1 MEFGQWLNSLTWL
14 DHVVILLIF
23 VVASYLAQLSI
34 TGFRHIIQSAQK
46 KNPYLDQL
54 QTTPF
59 LFFGFAI
66 PYTIL
71 LYKIL
76 GNIITQYLKTTF

>member
-34 TGFRHIIQSAQK
+34 IGFKHIIQSAQK
-46 KNPYLDQL
+46 KNPYASQL
-54 QTTPF
+54 RTTPF

-76 GNIITQYLKTTF
+76 GNIITQYLKTIF

>member
-23 VVASYLAQLSI
+23 VVASSLAQLSI
-34 TGFRHIIQSAQK
+34 TGFKHIIQSAQK

-54 QTTPF
+54 RTTPF

-76 GNIITQYLKTTF
+76 GNNITQYLKTTF

>member
-23 VVASYLAQLSI
+23 MVASYLAKLSI
-34 TGFRHIIQSAQK
+34 AGFKQIIQSAQK

-54 QTTPF
+54 RTTPF
-59 LFFGFAI
+59 LFFGFTI

-71 LYKIL
+71 LYKLL
-76 GNIITQYLKTTF
+76 GNIITQYIITIF

>member
-14 DHVVILLIF
+14 DHIIILLIF
-23 VVASYLAQLSI
+23 IIASYLALLSI
-34 TGFRHIIQSAQK
+34 AGFKQIMQSAQK
-46 KNPYLDQL
+46 KNPYLGQIR
-54 QTTPF
+54 TTPF

-71 LYKIL
+71 LYKLL
-76 GNIITQYLKTTF
+76 GKIITQYLITIF

>member
-14 DHVVILLIF
+14 DHFVILLIF
-23 VVASYLAQLSI
+23 MFASYLAQLSI
-34 TGFRHIIQSAQK
+34 TGFKHIIQSAQK

-71 LYKIL
+71 LYKLL
-76 GNIITQYLKTTF
+76 GNIITQYLKTIF

>member
-14 DHVVILLIF
+14 DHIIILLIF
-23 VVASYLAQLSI
+23 IIASYLALLSI
-34 TGFRHIIQSAQK
+34 AGFKQIMQSAQK
-46 KNPYLDQL
+46 KNPYLGQIR
-54 QTTPF
+54 TTPF

-76 GNIITQYLKTTF
+76 GNIITQYLIIIF

>member
-34 TGFRHIIQSAQK
+34 IGFKHIIQSAQK

-76 GNIITQYLKTTF
+76 GNIITQYLKTIF

>member
-23 VVASYLAQLSI
+23 VVASYITQLSI
-34 TGFRHIIQSAQK
+34 AGFKHIIQSAQK
-46 KNPYLDQL
+46 KNPYQDQL

-71 LYKIL
+71 LYKLL
-76 GNIITQYLKTTF
+76 GNIITQYLKTIF

>member
-14 DHVVILLIF
+14 DHIIILLIF
-23 VVASYLAQLSI
+23 IIASYLALLSI
-34 TGFRHIIQSAQK
+34 AGFKQIMQSAQK
-46 KNPYLDQL
+46 KNPYLGQIR
-54 QTTPF
+54 TTPF

-76 GNIITQYLKTTF
+76 GNIITQYLITIF

>member
-14 DHVVILLIF
+14 DHIIIILIF
-23 VVASYLAQLSI
+23 IIASYLALLSI
-34 TGFRHIIQSAQK
+34 AGFKQIMQSAQK
-46 KNPYLDQL
+46 KNPYLGQIR
-54 QTTPF
+54 TTPF

-71 LYKIL
+71 LYKLL
-76 GNIITQYLKTTF
+76 GNIITQYIITIF

>member
-23 VVASYLAQLSI
+23 MVASYLAKLSI
-34 TGFRHIIQSAQK
+34 AGFNHIIQSAQK

-54 QTTPF
+54 RTRPF
-59 LFFGFAI
+59 LFFGFTI

-71 LYKIL
+71 LYKLL
-76 GNIITQYLKTTF
+76 GNIITQYLKTIF

>member
-14 DHVVILLIF
+14 DHIIILLIF
-23 VVASYLAQLSI
+23 IMASYLAQLSI
-34 TGFRHIIQSAQK
+34 AGFKQIMQSAQK
-46 KNPYLDQL
+46 KNPYLGQIR
-54 QTTPF
+54 TTPF

-71 LYKIL
+71 LYKLL
-76 GNIITQYLKTTF
+76 GNIITQYIITIF

>member
-14 DHVVILLIF
+14 DHIIILLIF
-23 VVASYLAQLSI
+23 IIASYLALLSI
-34 TGFRHIIQSAQK
+34 AGFKQIMQSAQK
-46 KNPYLDQL
+46 KNPYIGQIR
-54 QTTPF
+54 TTPF

-71 LYKIL
+71 LYKLL
-76 GNIITQYLKTTF
+76 GNIITQYLITIF

>member
-34 TGFRHIIQSAQK
+34 AGFKHIIQSAQK
-46 KNPYLDQL
+46 KNPSLDQL

-76 GNIITQYLKTTF
+76 SNIITQYLKTIF

>member
-1 MEFGQWLNSLTWL
+1 MEFGQWFNSLTWL
-14 DHVVILLIF
+14 DHVIILLIF
-23 VVASYLAQLSI
+23 MVASYLAQLSI
-34 TGFRHIIQSAQK
+34 AGFKHIIKSAQK
-46 KNPYLDQL
+46 KNPYAGQL
-54 QTTPF
+54 QSSPF

-76 GNIITQYLKTTF
+76 GNIITQYLKTIF

>member
-76 GNIITQYLKTTF
+76 GDIITQYLKTTF

>member
-14 DHVVILLIF
+14 DHIIILLIF
-23 VVASYLAQLSI
+23 IIASYLAQLSI
-34 TGFRHIIQSAQK
+34 AGFKHIIQSAQK

-76 GNIITQYLKTTF
+76 GNIITQYLITIF

>member
-54 QTTPF
+54 RTTPF
-59 LFFGFAI
+59 LFLVLQFHI
-66 PYTIL
+66 QYCYTNYWVIL
-71 LYKIL
+71 SP
-76 GNIITQYLKTTF
+76 NI

>member
-1 MEFGQWLNSLTWL
+1 MEFGQWLNSLTWI

-34 TGFRHIIQSAQK
+34 TGFKHIIQSAQK

-54 QTTPF
+54 RTTPF
-59 LFFGFAI
+59 LFFGFTI

-76 GNIITQYLKTTF
+76 GDIITQYLKTTF

>member
-34 TGFRHIIQSAQK
+34 IGFKHIIQSAQK
-46 KNPYLDQL
+46 KNPYLNQL
-54 QTTPF
+54 RPTPF

-76 GNIITQYLKTTF
+76 GNIITQYLKTIF

>member
-14 DHVVILLIF
+14 DHIIILLIF
-23 VVASYLAQLSI
+23 IIASYLAQLSI
-34 TGFRHIIQSAQK
+34 AGFKQIMQSAQK
-46 KNPYLDQL
+46 KNPYLGQIR
-54 QTTPF
+54 TTPF

-71 LYKIL
+71 LYKLL
-76 GNIITQYLKTTF
+76 GNIISQYIITIF

>member
-34 TGFRHIIQSAQK
+34 TGFKHIIQSAQK

-59 LFFGFAI
+59 LFFSFAI

-71 LYKIL
+71 LYKIF
-76 GNIITQYLKTTF
+76 GDIITQYLKTTF

>member
-14 DHVVILLIF
+14 DHIIILLIF
-23 VVASYLAQLSI
+23 IIASYLALLSI
-34 TGFRHIIQSAQK
+34 AGFKQIMRSAQK
-46 KNPYLDQL
+46 KNPYLGQIR
-54 QTTPF
+54 TTPF

-76 GNIITQYLKTTF
+76 GNIITQYLITIF

>member
-14 DHVVILLIF
+14 DHIIILLIF
-23 VVASYLAQLSI
+23 IIASYLAQLSI
-34 TGFRHIIQSAQK
+34 AGFKQIMQSAQK
-46 KNPYLDQL
+46 KNPYLGQIR
-54 QTTPF
+54 TTQF

-71 LYKIL
+71 LYKLL
-76 GNIITQYLKTTF
+76 GNIITQYIITIF

>member
-34 TGFRHIIQSAQK
+34 AGFKYIIQSTQK
-46 KNPYLDQL
+46 KNPYQDQL

-71 LYKIL
+71 LYKLL
-76 GNIITQYLKTTF
+76 GNIITQYLKTIF

>member
-34 TGFRHIIQSAQK
+34 TGFKHIIQSAQK

>member
-34 TGFRHIIQSAQK
+34 AAFKHIIQSAKK

-59 LFFGFAI
+59 LFFCFAI

-71 LYKIL
+71 LYKLL
-76 GNIITQYLKTTF
+76 GNIITQYFKTIF

>member
-1 MEFGQWLNSLTWL
+1 MGFGQWLSSLTWL

-34 TGFRHIIQSAQK
+34 AGFKHIIQSAQK
-46 KNPYLDQL
+46 KNPYQDQL

-71 LYKIL
+71 LYKLL
-76 GNIITQYLKTTF
+76 GNIVTQYLKTIF

>member
-34 TGFRHIIQSAQK
+34 VGFKHIIQSAQK

-71 LYKIL
+71 LYKLL
-76 GNIITQYLKTTF
+76 GNIITQYLITIF

>member
-14 DHVVILLIF
+14 DHIIILLIF
-23 VVASYLAQLSI
+23 IIASYLALLSI
-34 TGFRHIIQSAQK
+34 AGFKQIMQSAQK
-46 KNPYLDQL
+46 KNPYLGQI

-71 LYKIL
+71 LYKLL
-76 GNIITQYLKTTF
+76 GNIITQYLITIF

>member
-23 VVASYLAQLSI
+23 VVASYLVQLSI
-34 TGFRHIIQSAQK
+34 SGFKHIIQSAQK
-46 KNPYLDQL
+46 KNPYQDQL

-71 LYKIL
+71 LYKLL
-76 GNIITQYLKTTF
+76 GNIVTQYLKTIF

>member
-34 TGFRHIIQSAQK
+34 VGFKHIIQSAQK

-71 LYKIL
+71 LYKLL
-76 GNIITQYLKTTF
+76 GNIITQYLKTIF